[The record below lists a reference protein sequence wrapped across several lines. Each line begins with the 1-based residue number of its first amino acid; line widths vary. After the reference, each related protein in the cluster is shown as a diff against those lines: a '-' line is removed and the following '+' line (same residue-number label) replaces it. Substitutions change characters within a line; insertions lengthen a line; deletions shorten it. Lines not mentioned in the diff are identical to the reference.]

1 MSNAMLGY
9 LLFCAGI
16 GILFAGALSERPV
29 GERIMVGLGFPLI
42 LAGIGFFV
50 SGVWA

>member
-1 MSNAMLGY
+1 MVGY

-16 GILFAGALSERPV
+16 GLVFAGALSDRPI
-29 GERIMVGLGFPLI
+29 GERLMVGVGFPLI

-50 SGVWA
+50 SGVFGG